1 MALRCE
7 KEEAVAHPRAMA
19 AGGRRSTGKGPTG
32 EEEGKKVTRVL
43 EWEGCVVLP
52 VPTATADEA
61 WVLLSDFLAFHRWHP
76 RVAKCRLAS
85 PSAAAALAMFET
97 RLLRGHAMR
106 RRDTAGLGARDA
118 ARARRGAPLLPLR
131 DEWQQYGLRRL
142 LRHVPRHRRRPRRR
156 RRRRAGVRAAVR
168 VRGRPRAWHGQGVQ
182 HWGVTAIR
190 EGRSRCSSTRH
201 CRRREAIEE
210 EDGADM
216 WSHTGV

>member
-61 WVLLSDFLAFHRWHP
+61 WALLSDFLAFHRWHP

-97 RLLRGHAMR
+97 RRQGWRG
-106 RRDTAGLGARDA
+106 
-118 ARARRGAPLLPLR
+118 
-131 DEWQQYGLRRL
+131 
-142 LRHVPRHRRRPRRR
+142 RRRPEDDGEEGDHNREHSEG
-156 RRRRAGVRAAVR
+156 GVGDSGQREQQATRMAAATR
-168 VRGRPRAWHGQGVQ
+168 NPHA
-182 HWGVTAIR
+182 A
-190 EGRSRCSSTRH
+190 CSSRPLDFYACYQAVLSHSHATTSKSEILLVGH
-201 CRRREAIEE
+201 LHVCSETECWEHA
-210 EDGADM
+210 ADACLVALLVR
-216 WSHTGV
+216 SDHVDLQINHGSQP